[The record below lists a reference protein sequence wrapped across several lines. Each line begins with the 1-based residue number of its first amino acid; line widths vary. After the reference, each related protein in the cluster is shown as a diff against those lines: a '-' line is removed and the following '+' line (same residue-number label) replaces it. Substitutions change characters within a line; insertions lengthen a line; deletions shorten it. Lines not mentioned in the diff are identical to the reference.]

1 MRRSIH
7 HLFTLGILTLIV
19 VCASSGISYSQ
30 RTSAPHFGSITGRVL
45 DETGKP
51 VARAKVSLTTT
62 GPSTGG
68 YDTLT
73 DSSGHFV
80 FAEVQAG
87 RYRVTASRDENA
99 YRDISWIFF
108 NLILPWTVEV
118 SVREHQISTG
128 IVVRMYSKKA
138 KLTGSLVDAETGQS
152 IQDATLWL
160 CRKDRNICTGVNNEP
175 TGGFLVLI
183 PTIPLRARAYASGY
197 QDWYYGK
204 DGSKENAEALQ
215 LAPNTLRD
223 LTIPLRRNR

>member
-1 MRRSIH
+1 MIAKLIRDLSSSA
-7 HLFTLGILTLIV
+7 TLAALVI
-19 VCASSGISYSQ
+19 CAVSGISYSQ

-51 VARAKVSLTTT
+51 VAHAKVSLTTT

-68 YDTLT
+68 YDTVA

-87 RYRVTASRDENA
+87 RYRVTASRDENG

-108 NLILPWTVEV
+108 NLIPPWTVEV

-183 PTIPLRARAYASGY
+183 PTIPLRARAYASGVASVA
-197 QDWYYGK
+197 Q
-204 DGSKENAEALQ
+204 
-215 LAPNTLRD
+215 APRTHTGD
-223 LTIPLRRNR
+223 